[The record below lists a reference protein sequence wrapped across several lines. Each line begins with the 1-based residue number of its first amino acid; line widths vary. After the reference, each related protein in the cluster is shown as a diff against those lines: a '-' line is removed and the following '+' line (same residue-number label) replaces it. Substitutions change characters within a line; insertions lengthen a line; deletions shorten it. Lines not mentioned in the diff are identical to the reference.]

1 MSLHYQ
7 QYFKIMKKKKQVLV
21 CQRPV
26 NVLSIL
32 RLQKIIPHW
41 GPKINNIGDK
51 KQCLVDY
58 L

>member
-7 QYFKIMKKKKQVLV
+7 QYFKIIKKKQVLV
-21 CQRPV
+21 CKRSV

-51 KQCLVDY
+51 KQCPVDY